1 MNLLII
7 IKSINFYTKYEE
19 KSMFKKILMS
29 LIACFSMALSF
40 AAVNI
45 NTATVQE
52 LQSLK
57 GIGEKK
63 AVAIVEYR
71 QANGPFKTVEDLSK
85 VKGIGAATVERLKP
99 EISVNATVRPAS
111 ATPAVKK

>member
-1 MNLLII
+1 MLQKIIVGILALLGAA
-7 IKSINFYTKYEE
+7 F
-19 KSMFKKILMS
+19 
-29 LIACFSMALSF
+29 AW

-63 AVAIVEYR
+63 AQAIVEYR
-71 QANGPFKTVEDLSK
+71 EANGAFKTVEELSK

-99 EISVNATVRPAS
+99 EISVDAVQRPTA
-111 ATPAVKK
+111 ARPVVKK

>member
-1 MNLLII
+1 MLQ
-7 IKSINFYTKYEE
+7 
-19 KSMFKKILMS
+19 KIFMS
-29 LIACFSMALSF
+29 LLTLFSVALAW

-45 NTATVQE
+45 NTATAQE

-63 AVAIVEYR
+63 ALAIVEYR

-99 EISVNATVRPAS
+99 EISVSGTSRPAA
-111 ATPAVKK
+111 ATPVTKK